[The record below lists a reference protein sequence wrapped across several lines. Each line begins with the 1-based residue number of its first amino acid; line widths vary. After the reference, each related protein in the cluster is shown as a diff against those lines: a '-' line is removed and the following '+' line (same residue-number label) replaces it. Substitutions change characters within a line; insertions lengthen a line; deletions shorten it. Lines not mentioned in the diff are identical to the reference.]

1 MAGYR
6 LFTWWRLDGKR
17 IDFKIP
23 EGGRCTIS
31 NSNAVYFRDDNG
43 EAVSTI
49 VLAPGEAF
57 IRWEGD
63 EEANKTK

>member
-31 NSNAVYFRDDNG
+31 NSNAVHFMDADG
-43 EAVSTI
+43 KAVSTI

-57 IRWEGD
+57 FRWEGG
-63 EEANKTK
+63 EEAGKTK